1 MTKRRAN
8 EDPALGEFPFEN
20 VLFVEKWDAS
30 PDPALIIPKESMLMV
45 AAVNSVA
52 PWNLLRKTALKIR
65 TQIRSSQLV
74 AGQME

>member
-45 AAVNSVA
+45 SAITLMS
-52 PWNLLRKTALKIR
+52 
-65 TQIRSSQLV
+65 
-74 AGQME
+74 